1 MSQADFWGLVGPPV
15 DPSAV
20 TNYKGILYVDNDLVT
35 QNQSCTLGPNGVD
48 GEGLLYVDGNLNLN
62 SNFSYKG
69 LIYVEGDISVN
80 GNAWV
85 LGGIVC
91 RGKTKI
97 KL

>member
-1 MSQADFWGLVGPPV
+1 V
-15 DPSAV
+15 
-20 TNYKGILYVDNDLVT
+20 
-35 QNQSCTLGPNGVD
+35 GPNGVD
-48 GEGLLYVDGNLNLN
+48 GEGLLYIDGDLNLN

-91 RGKTKI
+91 RGRTKI
-97 KL
+97 KINGNFTVLYSGDAITQMLQKYGSQFVTLNWREQ